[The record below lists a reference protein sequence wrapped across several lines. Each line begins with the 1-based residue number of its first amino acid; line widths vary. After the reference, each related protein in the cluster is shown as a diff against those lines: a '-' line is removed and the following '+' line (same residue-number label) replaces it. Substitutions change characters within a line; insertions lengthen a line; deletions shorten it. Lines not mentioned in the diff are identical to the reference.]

1 MESKLVELNKKRHS
15 IYALGENL
23 PLTQNEVYELVTDT
37 IQSSPTAFNSQTVR
51 AVVLFGE
58 KSNRV
63 WDIVEETL
71 RKIVPAENF
80 QSTADKI
87 ASFRAGAGTILYFTD
102 MPTVEKLEND
112 FKLYADNFK
121 PWAEQAIGGAQ
132 QAVWV
137 ALANE
142 GVGASLQ
149 HYNPLIDE
157 LIAKEFDI
165 PANWKLRA
173 QMPFGSI
180 EAPAGE
186 KEFMADEDRFRVEK

>member
-1 MESKLVELNKKRHS
+1 M
-15 IYALGENL
+15 
-23 PLTQNEVYELVTDT
+23 
-37 IQSSPTAFNSQTVR
+37 
-51 AVVLFGE
+51 
-58 KSNRV
+58 
-63 WDIVEETL
+63 
-71 RKIVPAENF
+71 
-80 QSTADKI
+80 
-87 ASFRAGAGTILYFTD
+87 
-102 MPTVEKLEND
+102 ND
-112 FKLYADNFK
+112 
-121 PWAEQAIGGAQ
+121 AIGGAQ

-157 LIAKEFDI
+157 MIAKEFNI

-186 KEFMADEDRFRVEK
+186 KEFMADEDRFRVEE